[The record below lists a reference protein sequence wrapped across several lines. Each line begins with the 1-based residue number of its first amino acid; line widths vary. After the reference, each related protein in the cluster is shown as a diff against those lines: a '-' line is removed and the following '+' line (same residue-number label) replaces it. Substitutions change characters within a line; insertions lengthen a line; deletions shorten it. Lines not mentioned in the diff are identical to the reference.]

1 MEGEQ
6 NVNLIW
12 SIISF
17 VAVYLFSYG
26 YLLAFFFSL
35 KVGAKTAIVLGFISI
50 KQSYVF
56 CVF

>member
-35 KVGAKTAIVLGFISI
+35 KVGAKTAIVLVFISI
-50 KQSYVF
+50 K
-56 CVF
+56 